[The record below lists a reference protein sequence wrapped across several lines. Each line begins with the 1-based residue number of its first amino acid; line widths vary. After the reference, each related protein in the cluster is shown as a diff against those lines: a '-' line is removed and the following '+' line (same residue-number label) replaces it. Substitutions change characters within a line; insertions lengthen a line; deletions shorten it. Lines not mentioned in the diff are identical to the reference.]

1 MSYANSETS
10 DFEKLQLAFNE
21 ITAKFGSVED
31 ILEAFGLADMPKAQR
46 YGVLMGCVVFFCTV
60 TAVIALL
67 VFGGSFQRIAE
78 QSQTGEATIESDYK
92 VRQDR
97 PLLLE
102 RLLDARER
110 LLSLNYPDRVK
121 RKERRTGLTKMLLN
135 IPPPK
140 DAPSDIVEDNS
151 TKVAVNKKLDRA
163 EVMEGFKEN
172 FIWAYRKCQD
182 RPGGKNT
189 IDVVRIASLKILSE
203 IAFSCRRCLAW
214 KTRSSF

>member
-1 MSYANSETS
+1 MPHTNADTS
-10 DFEKLQLAFNE
+10 DFEKLQMAFSE
-21 ITAKFGSVED
+21 ITAKFGSIED

-46 YGVLMGCVVFFCTV
+46 YGVLMGCIVFFCTV
-60 TAVIALL
+60 TTVVALL
-67 VFGGSFQRIAE
+67 VFGGSFKRLAE
-78 QSQTGEATIESDYK
+78 QEQTGEATIESDYK

-121 RKERRTGLTKMLLN
+121 RKDRRTKLTKMLLN
-135 IPPPK
+135 VPPPK
-140 DAPSDIVEDNS
+140 DTPGDIVEDNS
-151 TKVAVNKKLDRA
+151 TKLAVNKKLDRA

-182 RPGGKNT
+182 KPGGKC
-189 IDVVRIASLKILSE
+189 LILLCQMLT
-203 IAFSCRRCLAW
+203 FSVNFYLFL
-214 KTRSSF
+214 T